1 MSTIIKFE
9 EFLGLP
15 SFFCYNIG
23 IKLRGPSNGFWLKF
37 WMYLTSFNLFLA
49 VSAECYYIIVTI
61 RTDFTEAIMTLSYV
75 SFIVVAFVKW
85 YYLYN
90 YQTERNA
97 FFQRLEV
104 LFPHTKSEQESIKLS
119 KYFRSN
125 KLATR
130 GYTISIM
137 VLIWVYNL
145 YTISQSFI
153 YTKLMHVDIERVL
166 PYQAKYPWDW
176 HDNWTYYLIY
186 VTQGIAS
193 FHSTCTQLGYD
204 VLLCILSIHLIMHYD
219 NISRS
224 LEGYQTKFAE
234 VHGVDSSNGLPRLA
248 YAAVELRAVKE
259 DIKFISNIVSYHNEL
274 LSLSMSLNKLF
285 GVPLFVN
292 FFTSS
297 AIICFLSFQ
306 MSVTRE
312 IDLLMKVAVFLF
324 FSVMQVYL
332 ISHFGQLLSDASTN
346 VASAAYF
353 QDWSY
358 ADVRFQKMTIL
369 VAARAQEPA
378 ALKATNLITISLD
391 TMTVII
397 QMSYKFFTV
406 LRTMYDD

>member
-9 EFLGLP
+9 EFLGLA

-23 IKLRGPSNGFWLKF
+23 IKLWGPNDGFWLNF
-37 WMYLTSFNLFLA
+37 WLCLTSINLFLT
-49 VSAECYYIIVTI
+49 VFAECIYIIMTI
-61 RTDFTEAIMTLSYV
+61 RSDFIVAIMTLSYV
-75 SFIVVAFVKW
+75 SFIVVAYVKW

-97 FFQRLEV
+97 FFQRLDA

-119 KYFRSN
+119 EYFRLN

-130 GYTISIM
+130 GYTITFM
-137 VLIWVYNL
+137 VVIWIYNL
-145 YTISQSFI
+145 YTISQRLI
-153 YTKLMHVDIERVL
+153 YTQLLHVHIERVL
-166 PYQAKYPWDW
+166 PYQAMYPWDW
-176 HDNWTYYLIY
+176 RDNWTYYVIY
-186 VTQGIAS
+186 VTQGFAGFHATCAQIA
-193 FHSTCTQLGYD
+193 YD
-204 VLLCILSIHLIMHYD
+204 LLLCILSIQLIMHYD
-219 NISRS
+219 HISRS

-234 VHGVDSSNGLPRLA
+234 VHGIDINNGLPPLTC
-248 YAAVELRAVKE
+248 AAVELRAVKE
-259 DIKFISNIVSYHNEL
+259 DIKLISNIVSYHNEL

-285 GVPLFVN
+285 GMPLFVN

-312 IDLLMKVAVFLF
+312 VDLLMKLAVFLF

-332 ISHFGQLLSDASTN
+332 ICHFGQLLSDASTN

-369 VAARAQEPA
+369 VAQRAQEAA
-378 ALKATNLITISLD
+378 ALKATNFITISLD
-391 TMTVII
+391 TMTVIMQI
-397 QMSYKFFTV
+397 SYKFFTV
-406 LRTMYDD
+406 LRTMYAD